1 MKSEFF
7 FDYEE
12 AVRYRNIKKAVWGEA
27 RMFQL
32 QTIEEID
39 TEEPP
44 ETFSSSCEIFIVVY
58 GG

>member
-7 FDYEE
+7 FDYEG
-12 AVRYRNIKKAVWGEA
+12 AVRYRNLKKPFGA

-32 QTIEEID
+32 QTVEEID
-39 TEEPP
+39 TEEPA

-58 GG
+58 RG